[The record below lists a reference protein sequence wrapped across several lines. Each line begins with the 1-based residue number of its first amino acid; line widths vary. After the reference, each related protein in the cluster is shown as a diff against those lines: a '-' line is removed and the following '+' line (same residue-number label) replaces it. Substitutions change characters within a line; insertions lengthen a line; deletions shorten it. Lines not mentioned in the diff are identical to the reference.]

1 MRQRVLP
8 AWLDDCFPGERP
20 VAAERRLACRSCA
33 RGWLADLERRA
44 RPVLEPMIAG
54 VPVVLPVQNQ
64 ETAALWAAK
73 TMLSLQ
79 AVRDPEQLTSPSM
92 RHLYEEQRPPN
103 GFRIAAALR
112 PREGRWPYRVTATE
126 LCIGH
131 LVIQTNLAP
140 HAREYGDASL
150 EIWPARVAL
159 RWPPPRGIVRAA

>member
-8 AWLDDCFPGERP
+8 AWLDDCFPDERP
-20 VAAERRLACRSCA
+20 VAAERRLACRSCT
-33 RGWLADLERRA
+33 RGWIADLERRA

-73 TMLSLQ
+73 TMLSLR
-79 AVRDPEQLTSPSM
+79 AVRDPERLPAPAM
-92 RHLYEEQRPPN
+92 RRLYEDQLPPD

-112 PREGRWPYRVTATE
+112 PRESRWPYRVTATE
-126 LCIGH
+126 FCVGH

-140 HAREYGDASL
+140 HALEYSGASL
-150 EIWPARVAL
+150 EIWPATAVR
-159 RWPPPRGIVRAA
+159 RWPPARGIVRAA